1 MDLTATDEVSE
12 LMNSAAYETYLK
24 EECED
29 HWWKHIIAQIQIE
42 VLYVAYEVLHENDYK
57 CTLLQQM
64 LLSIWNPIPV
74 T

>member
-42 VLYVAYEVLHENDYK
+42 VLNVAYEVLHEND
-57 CTLLQQM
+57 
-64 LLSIWNPIPV
+64 
-74 T
+74 

>member
-1 MDLTATDEVSE
+1 MGASLLEPNNPMCRMDLTATDEVSE

-42 VLYVAYEVLHENDYK
+42 VLNVAYEVLHEND
-57 CTLLQQM
+57 
-64 LLSIWNPIPV
+64 
-74 T
+74 

>member
-42 VLYVAYEVLHENDYK
+42 VLYVAYEVLHEND
-57 CTLLQQM
+57 
-64 LLSIWNPIPV
+64 
-74 T
+74 